1 MALDRIEKALG
12 KSYSELKRKRA
23 NKKLVHMMM
32 DKDIHSKTWKDM
44 MQIVK
49 TLFDGNDES
58 IGVLDII

>member
-1 MALDRIEKALG
+1 
-12 KSYSELKRKRA
+12 
-23 NKKLVHMMM
+23 MMM

-58 IGVLDII
+58 IGVLEIIQKRESVSKQDCLNFNTIQWLT

>member
-1 MALDRIEKALG
+1 
-12 KSYSELKRKRA
+12 
-23 NKKLVHMMM
+23 MMM

-58 IGVLDII
+58 IGVLEIIQKESVSKQDCLNFNTI

>member
-1 MALDRIEKALG
+1 
-12 KSYSELKRKRA
+12 
-23 NKKLVHMMM
+23 MMM

-58 IGVLDII
+58 IGVLEIIQKRESVSKQDSLNFNTI

>member
-1 MALDRIEKALG
+1 
-12 KSYSELKRKRA
+12 
-23 NKKLVHMMM
+23 MMM

-58 IGVLDII
+58 IGVLEIIQKRESVSKQDCLNFNTI